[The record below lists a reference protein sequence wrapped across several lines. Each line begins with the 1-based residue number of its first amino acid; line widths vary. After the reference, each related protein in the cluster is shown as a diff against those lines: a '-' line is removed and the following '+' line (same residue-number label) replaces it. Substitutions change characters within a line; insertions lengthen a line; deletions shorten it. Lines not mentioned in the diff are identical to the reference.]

1 MPLPRHIPSLYPH
14 TEAEPS
20 PEDEV
25 YEDSWDIQQSRPIS
39 FATASASSST
49 LPGSVR
55 LKSRLKTYSPAGPFG
70 SPPSSASSSTHI
82 PQYYARYHDIFTQF
96 LMRYGSGS
104 GSEDPRN
111 DPDSQYFQFQ
121 RGPNQPVDT
130 GDSDEEDFGR
140 TLLDSS
146 GDVRD
151 IFSSLLESDSIE
163 PETLEDRERLEW
175 QTMLASV
182 LDGDVLK
189 SEKTRIAVALATSGE
204 EQDKY
209 NHNLWLGI
217 RAKIMGM
224 DEEDE
229 RKRIEDLRL
238 RTVDPLINEVLTF
251 RARDLESGDDPGA
264 IALQQVD
271 EVLRHLDIVHTLYP
285 THKALHLDK
294 PVVAEPD
301 FQAHRDALITWS
313 TIFTSLRRQIN
324 VLRKWTGS
332 ETLDVTAPVT
342 NAESPLGA
350 RYTLGDNGPVADG
363 STFPGKSN
371 EGRTLKSTWLIL
383 LRQMNLPS
391 FERELVPL
399 ISFPTQLALASLRVR
414 LDYAQKLKEPAIII
428 IDQMIDDLKLNIGIA
443 CNWNLPPCISDNYD
457 SVVLEALSFFF
468 KLIHWKLKSGAKD
481 IYFKETDLIESQWP
495 TFNDVALTVPGG
507 ASVVAEQL
515 CALTNKLMVRVT
527 NFFDAQ
533 LHLPVSQRPTS
544 GQRRRPGPSVNGY
557 VRAASQQDMDDE
569 QMISW
574 YGKILDSVR
583 LRYRKLQR
591 FRYNNSA
598 EYTLEDVQIDLFI
611 AQLVE
616 TDHFLVFT
624 QTYEEEGTYI
634 IASRSLRDHPDYIRR
649 MLLEAFHV
657 TEQLEDDGRKIV
669 DIYDLHTEFPDEA
682 GYLLILSP
690 RSRFLW
696 NGLVLV
702 LEIPKIDLAKKE
714 FAEIFLAVDEDGE
727 QLDIKPA
734 LCIIEQQAHLPT
746 VNREMRKINRATNRL
761 AESTIESVH
770 HVRDT
775 LRETSRR
782 QDLLE
787 SWYLFASEHGQYAQ
801 KSMDRSTLLKF
812 NPSLIKLAI
821 SWVSFICDDCDPN
834 ERKTFKWAVNAL
846 EFTLHRTRNILQL
859 PQDHHFDILGARST
873 FEASKEK
880 EMRGERRQEAPLDA
894 EEIFSSFGHNERLV
908 AAGYLDPSIN
918 EFWEKTSHALEK
930 LESAMA
936 AVTSEQRMAGRVL
949 DDEKLEDQ
957 SAVFLAS
964 FSSNIS
970 IRWQQGRFIGA
981 GRIRLREIK
990 FQELAGSPSLY
1001 QQIRDELRVME
1012 MLRHPNVVEYYG
1024 IEVHRDKVYI
1034 FEEFCQGGSLAALLE
1049 LGRIEDEH
1057 IIQVYTMQ
1065 MLEGL
1070 AYLHSKGIAHRDI
1083 KPDNILLDHLGVIKF
1098 VDFGAAKI
1106 LARNHRTMLRSSS
1119 SNRRCFRRRAWCG
1132 HEQQSNRH
1140 PDVYVSGGHQELIL
1154 AVDTAPWTSGLW
1166 DASCLSLP
1174 TGKKPWSHLDN
1185 EWTIMYH
1192 IGVATQHPPLP
1203 EPDQLSEV
1211 GINFIKACLAVD
1223 PTRRPSAFELMDH
1236 PWMLDF
1242 RKALQNYDEADMTKS
1257 SPPGMPTEDAY
1268 ESTIIPCQ
1276 AGKEVEGTQCASP
1289 NPSSGSA
1296 ESPLSIGS
1304 STLSEALI
1312 NDSNDY

>member
-25 YEDSWDIQQSRPIS
+25 YDDSWDIQQSPRAIPFS
-39 FATASASSST
+39 ATPSTNTST

-55 LKSRLKTYSPAGPFG
+55 LKSRFKTYSPAGSFS
-70 SPPSSASSSTHI
+70 SPPSSASSSTQI

-104 GSEDPRN
+104 GPEDPRN
-111 DPDSQYFQFQ
+111 DSDSQYFQ
-121 RGPNQPVDT
+121 RGPNQSVDT

-151 IFSSLLESDSIE
+151 KFSSLLESESIE

-204 EQDKY
+204 EQDRY

-217 RAKIMGM
+217 RSKIMGR
-224 DEEDE
+224 DEEEE
-229 RKRIEDLRL
+229 RKRVEDLRL
-238 RTVDPLINEVLTF
+238 RTVDPVINEVLTF
-251 RARDLESGDDPGA
+251 RARDLESEDDPGA
-264 IALQQVD
+264 IALQQVN

-350 RYTLGDNGPVADG
+350 RYTFGDNGPVADG
-363 STFPGKSN
+363 TTFLERAMKEESIQMTFAKGFMTTVHTLIGASRDAQRQYEAFLSPDPG
-371 EGRTLKSTWLIL
+371 G
-383 LRQMNLPS
+383 
-391 FERELVPL
+391 
-399 ISFPTQLALASLRVR
+399 
-414 LDYAQKLKEPAIII
+414 
-428 IDQMIDDLKLNIGIA
+428 
-443 CNWNLPPCISDNYD
+443 NWNLPPCISDNYD
-457 SVVLEALSFFF
+457 SVVLDAL
-468 KLIHWKLKSGAKD
+468 KRPKD

-495 TFNDVALTVPGG
+495 TLNDVALTVPGG

-544 GQRRRPGPSVNGY
+544 GQRRRPGPGVNGY
-557 VRAASQQDMDDE
+557 VRAASQQDTDDE

-591 FRYNNSA
+591 FVRLLYQRFNNSA
-598 EYTLEDVQIDLFI
+598 EYTLEDVPIDLFI
-611 AQLVE
+611 AQL
-616 TDHFLVFT
+616 
-624 QTYEEEGTYI
+624 EGTYI

-669 DIYDLHTEFPDEA
+669 DIYDLHMEFPDEA

-696 NGLVLV
+696 NGLVFM
-702 LEIPKIDLAKKE
+702 LEIPKIDLALKDDRVRLLADGGQHRLALAKQE
-714 FAEIFLAVDEDGE
+714 FAEVFLPVDEDSE
-727 QLDIKPA
+727 LDMKPA
-734 LCIIEQQAHLPT
+734 LCIIEQQAHLPA

-761 AESTIESVH
+761 AESTIESVDY
-770 HVRDT
+770 VRDA

-787 SWYLFASEHGQYAQ
+787 SWYLFASEHGQHAQ

-812 NPSLIKLAI
+812 NRSLVKLAI

-846 EFTLHRTRNILQL
+846 EFTLHRTRNNILQL
-859 PQDHHFDILGARST
+859 PEDQFEMLQQKVASCMTLLISHFDILGARST
-873 FEASKEK
+873 LEASKEK
-880 EMRGERRQEAPLDA
+880 EMLCERRQEAPLDA
-894 EEIFSSFGHNERLV
+894 QKIFSSFGVNERLT

-918 EFWEKTSHALEK
+918 EFWEKTSHALER
-930 LESAMA
+930 LEGAMA
-936 AVTSEQRMAGRVL
+936 TVTSEQRMAGRVL

-981 GRIRLREIK
+981 GAFGSVYSAVNLDSGSLMAVKEIK

-1070 AYLHSKGIAHRDI
+1070 AYLHSKGIVHRDI

-1106 LARNHRTMLRSSS
+1106 LARNHRTMMRS
-1119 SNRRCFRRRAWCG
+1119 RR
-1132 HEQQSNRH
+1132 
-1140 PDVYVSGGHQELIL
+1140 PL
-1154 AVDTAPWTSGLW
+1154 ATEGSLTGTPMYMSPEVIKNDTSGRHGAMDIWSMGCVVLEF
-1166 DASCLSLP
+1166 A

-1192 IGVATQHPPLP
+1192 I
-1203 EPDQLSEV
+1203 E
-1211 GINFIKACLAVD
+1211 CLNVD

-1236 PWMLDF
+1236 RWMLDF
-1242 RKALQNYDEADMTKS
+1242 RKSLQNYDEAEMTKS
-1257 SPPGMPTEDAY
+1257 IPPEMPPEDAY
-1268 ESTIIPCQ
+1268 VSTRIPRQ
-1276 AGKEVEGTQCASP
+1276 AVMQEKEVEHTRCASP
-1289 NPSSGSA
+1289 DSSSDGP
-1296 ESPLSIGS
+1296 ESPLSIES
-1304 STLSEALI
+1304 STLSEVL
-1312 NDSNDY
+1312 NDC